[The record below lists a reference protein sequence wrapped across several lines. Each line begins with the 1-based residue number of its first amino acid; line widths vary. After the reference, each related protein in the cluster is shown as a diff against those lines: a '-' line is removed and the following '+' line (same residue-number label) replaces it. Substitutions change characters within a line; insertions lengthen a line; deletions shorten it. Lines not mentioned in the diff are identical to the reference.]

1 MILNI
6 IKNIG
11 AVVVMIMIVWQLDLQ
26 LSVQSVPMTS
36 KVVAR
41 TGEVDPYSGYKLYT
55 YRCLWGWE
63 QFSNLLY
70 LFRRGKRGKYI
81 AEILLKVA
89 LNTINHKSKGQPLK
103 RVKRGKD

>member
-11 AVVVMIMIVWQLDLQ
+11 AVVVVIMIVWQLDLQ

-41 TGEVDPYSGYKLYT
+41 TGEVYS
-55 YRCLWGWE
+55 
-63 QFSNLLY
+63 
-70 LFRRGKRGKYI
+70 I
-81 AEILLKVA
+81 ATLRDKVF
-89 LNTINHKSKGQPLK
+89 
-103 RVKRGKD
+103 

>member
-6 IKNIG
+6 IKSIG

-41 TGEVDPYSGYKLYT
+41 TGEVYSIHYVIKFWRSVLFEEVTRVPGENHRPVTSLKKTLS
-55 YRCLWGWE
+55 RNVSSIPRRFE
-63 QFSNLLY
+63 QQL
-70 LFRRGKRGKYI
+70 
-81 AEILLKVA
+81 
-89 LNTINHKSKGQPLK
+89 
-103 RVKRGKD
+103 